1 MIFKIKMFNQIDAT
15 KVHKTFQIASINYI
29 LKRLFYTTP
38 HHKATYQINIQSNTQ
53 KVKKNKKMEYPH
65 SNCSNV
71 ASVAVSLHRD
81 LMRSAHPE
89 GPV

>member
-1 MIFKIKMFNQIDAT
+1 MFNQIDAA

-29 LKRLFYTTP
+29 LKCLFYTNP

-53 KVKKNKKMEYPH
+53 KVKKNKKMEYPL
-65 SNCSNV
+65 SNCSTV
-71 ASVAVSLHRD
+71 AAVAVSLQRD
-81 LMRSAHPE
+81 LMSSAHPE

>member
-1 MIFKIKMFNQIDAT
+1 MTFRIKMFNQIDAA

-53 KVKKNKKMEYPH
+53 KVKKTKENGIPTFK
-65 SNCSNV
+65 
-71 ASVAVSLHRD
+71 L
-81 LMRSAHPE
+81 
-89 GPV
+89 

>member
-1 MIFKIKMFNQIDAT
+1 MFNQIDAA

-53 KVKKNKKMEYPH
+53 KVKKTKENGIPTFE
-65 SNCSNV
+65 
-71 ASVAVSLHRD
+71 L
-81 LMRSAHPE
+81 
-89 GPV
+89 

>member
-1 MIFKIKMFNQIDAT
+1 MFNQIDAA

-53 KVKKNKKMEYPH
+53 KVKKT
-65 SNCSNV
+65 
-71 ASVAVSLHRD
+71 
-81 LMRSAHPE
+81 
-89 GPV
+89 